1 MTFPDSL
8 LKIYNAFMD
17 AVFPPRCIFC
27 DRVTA
32 LENGICKDCLQKA
45 KPIEEPVCLK
55 CGMSKI
61 NCECKSKS
69 RFYDGLCAPYEYD
82 GVVKNGIHFFKFD
95 GNRDNSRY
103 YSRIM
108 AQCIKKRF
116 SDMDFDFVTS
126 VPATGAS
133 VKKRGFDQ
141 SALLAR
147 GVAKELGLVYDCN
160 VIKKIYETKSQ
171 HFLSNLLRRGNLT
184 GAFDIVDK
192 SKVKGRT
199 VLLCD
204 DVSTT
209 GETLDEC
216 AKMLYLAG
224 AEKIYCSVIALTQI
238 KENP

>member
-1 MTFPDSL
+1 
-8 LKIYNAFMD
+8 
-17 AVFPPRCIFC
+17 
-27 DRVTA
+27 
-32 LENGICKDCLQKA
+32 
-45 KPIEEPVCLK
+45 
-55 CGMSKI
+55 
-61 NCECKSKS
+61 
-69 RFYDGLCAPYEYD
+69 
-82 GVVKNGIHFFKFD
+82 
-95 GNRDNSRY
+95 
-103 YSRIM
+103 
-108 AQCIKKRF
+108 
-116 SDMDFDFVTS
+116 MDFDFVTS
-126 VPATGAS
+126 VPATPAS

-238 KENP
+238 KENL

>member
-1 MTFPDSL
+1 MKLSDFVS
-8 LKIYNAFMD
+8 KIINGFLD

-32 LENGICKDCLQKA
+32 LENGICSECSEKA
-45 KPIEEPVCLK
+45 RKIEEPVCLK
-55 CGMSKI
+55 CGMSKK
-61 NCECKSKS
+61 NCECKSRS
-69 RFYDGLCAPYEYD
+69 RFFDGLCAPYEYE
-82 GVVKNGIHFFKFD
+82 GVVKKGIHIFKFD
-95 GNRDNSRY
+95 GQRDNSRY
-103 YSRIM
+103 YSHIM
-108 AQCIKKRF
+108 AQCVKNRF
-116 SDMDFDFVTS
+116 GDIYFDIVTS
-126 VPATGAS
+126 VPATVSS

-141 SALLAR
+141 SSLLAR

-171 HFLSNLLRRGNLT
+171 HFLSILLRRGNLT
-184 GAFDIVDK
+184 GAFEVADK
-192 SKVKGRT
+192 SKAEGKT

-216 AKMLYLAG
+216 SKMLYLAG

-238 KENP
+238 KDK